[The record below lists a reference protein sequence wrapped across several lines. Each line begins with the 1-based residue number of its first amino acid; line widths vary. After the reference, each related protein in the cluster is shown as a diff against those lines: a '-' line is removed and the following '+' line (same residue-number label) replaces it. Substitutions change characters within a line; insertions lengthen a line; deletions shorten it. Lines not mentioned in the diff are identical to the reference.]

1 MTINGL
7 AVSRRAFAAFSASTL
22 AAVALNLRSAGAA
35 NADSR
40 VDAFVNRHN
49 NRYPLYPGQPAGSP
63 LHGQCTALAEIYHR
77 EVCGGTS
84 LIGGYGWQMYG
95 NAPGSLYHK
104 VGAGVGARK
113 GDMAV
118 WNSSRN
124 HIAIVLDDLG
134 GSLRLLSANNSPP
147 FTGGNAQVITMT
159 KTSLTGY
166 LRPRTLDG
174 SVPIGEGD
182 FVSYG
187 GHVYRIAGGAPVY
200 VSSWAHLGGE
210 KTVREL
216 SAAEFNGLRTHP
228 VDGTLISGQAPGH
241 AEHGTVYVIAGGAPI
256 YVTSFDHVGKNKP
269 VINVDLAA
277 IHRAGESGPW
287 ARLLRYPS
295 NGTLVSGQAPG
306 HAEHGTVYVIA
317 GGAPI
322 YVTSFDHVGKNKPV
336 TNVSLAAIHNSGGTG
351 VWNRLRKFP
360 ANGTLLSGQ
369 APGHAEHGTVYV
381 IAGGAPI
388 YVTSFDHVGKNQ
400 SVTNVSLAAIHN
412 SGGTGVW
419 NHLRRRPADGTIVSG
434 QAPGKSGHGT
444 VFTVAGGA
452 PICVYNWANI
462 GGSRTATSIDLVAT
476 ENAGK
481 SGRWQYLLNYPADG
495 TILLGYRSGKYYR
508 VSGGRPQELT
518 SPTTADKGRAVSVDQ
533 QAIDRAGQPHTH
545 LLGPQSAGGGTLPSD
560 GTTPPAGGSSFG
572 S

>member
-1 MTINGL
+1 MTNNGL
-7 AVSRRAFAAFSASTL
+7 VVSRRSFAAFSASTI
-22 AAVALNLRSAGAA
+22 AAVALNLRSAGVA

-49 NRYPLYPGQPAGSP
+49 NRYPLYPGQPAGSA

-84 LIGGYGWQMYG
+84 LIGGHGWQMYG
-95 NAPGSLYHK
+95 NAPVTLYHK
-104 VGAGVGARK
+104 MGAGVGARK

-118 WNSSRN
+118 WNSNRN
-124 HIAIVLDDLG
+124 HIAIVLEDLG
-134 GSLRLLSANNSPP
+134 GSLRLLSANNAHP

-159 KTSLTGY
+159 KVDLTGY

-182 FVSYG
+182 FISHG

-210 KTVREL
+210 KPVRAL

-256 YVTSFDHVGKNKP
+256 YVTSFDHVGKNQP
-269 VINVDLAA
+269 
-277 IHRAGESGPW
+277 
-287 ARLLRYPS
+287 
-295 NGTLVSGQAPG
+295 
-306 HAEHGTVYVIA
+306 
-317 GGAPI
+317 
-322 YVTSFDHVGKNKPV
+322 
-336 TNVSLAAIHNSGGTG
+336 
-351 VWNRLRKFP
+351 
-360 ANGTLLSGQ
+360 
-369 APGHAEHGTVYV
+369 
-381 IAGGAPI
+381 
-388 YVTSFDHVGKNQ
+388 
-400 SVTNVSLAAIHN
+400 VTNVSLAAIHN

-419 NHLRRRPADGTIVSG
+419 NHLRRRPADGTVVSG
-434 QAPGKSGHGT
+434 QAPGKPGHGT
-444 VFTVAGGA
+444 VFVIAGGA

-462 GGSRTATSIDLVAT
+462 GGSRTATSIDLIAT

-495 TILLGYRSGKYYR
+495 TILLGYGSGKHYR
-508 VSGGRPQELT
+508 VSEGRPQELS
-518 SPTTADKGRAVSVDQ
+518 SPTSADKGRAVTVDQ
-533 QAIDRAGQPHTH
+533 QAIDRAGQPLTH
-545 LLGPQSAGGGTLPSD
+545 LLGPQSAGGGTIPSD
-560 GTTPPAGGSSFG
+560 GTTPPSGGSSFG